1 MAINQFTTVFEARE
15 RKFQTEKIFQG
26 EDLDLVARIT
36 NDGVPQDLTGYSVT
50 GYYQPADYPGT
61 DNASVFYS
69 LTSEISQDKK
79 SVIVHWTYDKDFGK
93 TGYIV
98 WALLSK
104 GTEHVY
110 PVAWKIN
117 LAHSPGYPPG
127 ETPEPIP
134 QTLDFSQYDIV
145 NDIWLRL
152 TGGTVT
158 GNVSITGNELV
169 DGNLT
174 VTGKFKSQDIKVN
187 DNSVTQVWIGN
198 NAGKAAGAVGGAVAI
213 GYNAKTNPFGT
224 AVGTGADVDTNGDV
238 AVGFAANGTGNFGTA
253 LGRGTT
259 ATGDVSIAVGHNAT
273 ASGGGSMAF
282 GYGSNATAT
291 NAIQIGSYTDGT
303 GTFPAYNHT
312 ANSVQIFH
320 HQVFQTTGTPSSDP
334 NTSNLVLVRERAPW
348 AATLDSPS
356 FTGTPTAP
364 TATTGTNTTQ
374 VATTAFVQQEI
385 AASGGGGGEE
395 NVIEVVKVNGTALTP
410 DANKAVNVD
419 LSTYAK
425 LAGPTFTG
433 TPKAPTA
440 STGTNTTQ
448 IATTAFVNA
457 SITATVGTINATL
470 DAINGEVI

>member
-26 EDLDLVARIT
+26 EDVDLVARIT

-69 LTSEISQDKK
+69 LTSEISEDKK

-174 VTGKFKSQDIKVN
+174 VTGKLKSQDIKVN
-187 DNSVTQVWIGN
+187 DSSVTQVVIGKD
-198 NAGKAAGAVGGAVAI
+198 AGPATGTPTAMIAI
-213 GYNAKTNPFGT
+213 GYNAASNPFGV
-224 AVGTGADVDTNGDV
+224 AIGTSADVSTNGDV
-238 AVGFAANGTGNFGTA
+238 AVGFSAKGTGFLATAFGNGA
-253 LGRGTT
+253 K
-259 ATGDVSIAVGHNAT
+259 ATGPVSVAIGHDTESTN
-273 ASGGGSMAF
+273 SGSLAI
-282 GYGSNATAT
+282 GYGANSKAD
-291 NAIQIGSYTDGT
+291 NAIQIGAYTSYDGQGSYVNPCNNT
-303 GTFPAYNHT
+303 T
-312 ANSVQIFH
+312 ANTVQIFNK
-320 HQVFQTTGTPSSDP
+320 QVFYTTGTPTSDP
-334 NTSNLVLVRERAPW
+334 NTSNLVLVKERAPW
-348 AATLDSPS
+348 AATIDY
-356 FTGTPTAP
+356 
-364 TATTGTNTTQ
+364 
-374 VATTAFVQQEI
+374 
-385 AASGGGGGEE
+385 
-395 NVIEVVKVNGTALTP
+395 
-410 DANKAVNVD
+410 VD
-419 LSTYAK
+419 GL
-425 LAGPTFTG
+425 
-433 TPKAPTA
+433 
-440 STGTNTTQ
+440 
-448 IATTAFVNA
+448 
-457 SITATVGTINATL
+457 VGDINSAL